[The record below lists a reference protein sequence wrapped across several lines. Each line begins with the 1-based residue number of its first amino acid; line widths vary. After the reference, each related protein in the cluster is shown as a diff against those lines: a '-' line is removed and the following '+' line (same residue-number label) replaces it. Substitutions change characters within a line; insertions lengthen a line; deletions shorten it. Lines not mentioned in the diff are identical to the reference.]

1 MRNWAHR
8 ERNSHPI
15 LAPVVAVLLCA
26 FCLTG
31 CIIHQTT
38 PPPEIPSSPQDAL
51 FQTYLAAVQ
60 ARLYEQKFLM
70 KPFYGAAKENGV
82 LVAILLDAR
91 GNELGSGIRQS
102 SGNADVD
109 RTALAMVARAS
120 PFPPPPP
127 DLMKNDTLGM
137 GIAIP
142 LPKTRREWRE
152 AFE

>member
-1 MRNWAHR
+1 MMVQRRVDGHSRRA
-8 ERNSHPI
+8 I
-15 LAPVVAVLLCA
+15 VLALCVTTLSLA
-26 FCLTG
+26 G
-31 CIIHQTT
+31 CVIRKTT
-38 PPPEIPSSPQDAL
+38 PPPVVPSSAEDAV

-60 ARLYEQKFLM
+60 ARLYQQKFLM

-82 LVAILLDAR
+82 LVAILLDER

-127 DLMKNDTLGM
+127 ALMKSDKLGL

-142 LPKTRREWRE
+142 LPQTRREWRE